1 MRLGLSFFLF
11 VFFLLPNV
19 VFSQVS
25 ITYPYNRQIFQRDNN
40 NEAQFSILGAC
51 PKNTTRVQYKLVPIQ
66 LNQGVSINW
75 TDLPTNPLGGFFQGQ
90 ISAKGGWY
98 SLHVRVFED
107 GTPLDSSILSR
118 VGVGENFI
126 IAGQSNAQGTQKF
139 EGDVAAQDDRV
150 NVASFSNMI
159 SSINPATDEFVA
171 IENGSF
177 DYPENVFKQ
186 LSSNAV
192 IGPTGGT
199 SYYWANLGDSLAK
212 KLNVPICFF
221 NAAWGGTSIRN
232 WVESSRGQLTELP
245 WVAGLYYQKGYPYT
259 NLKKVAEVF
268 GKKNGVRAVLWHQGE
283 TDAYQR
289 MLPSVYQA
297 YLKELINNFRKDIG
311 EEIPWVI
318 SQSSYYAIRYENGT
332 CEVSFDSKIADA
344 QLDFLTS
351 SSLSQLYQGPNTD
364 SIELPRNS
372 DEIAYCVHFSRN
384 YFNEVA
390 NVWLDKLNNQFFSKA
405 KPTSGH
411 HLPLLEKQCGIANAN
426 QIIINTSYEKIQL
439 FNDVNQL
446 VGSEKEYANLKSGS
460 YSLVLED
467 SLGLKFKMPSF
478 TLQNFSIARPLV
490 LSVSKDSTYC
500 EGTLSELSVGK
511 GFSAYKWNTGDS
523 TRVVKL
529 SASGSFQVQVRDE
542 NNCTSSTQLIK
553 LTRIPKPDKPIIV
566 SNTSPVFCD
575 GDKVDLQATNGAGS
589 FVWNS
594 GEKTPTITVKN
605 STYSKVLTIN
615 SYNCISDYSDSIRI
629 TSFPLPSAPVITAMS
644 DTLFCDGKF
653 VQLEASQGAGDYL
666 WSSGSKTA
674 SVTITKSGTFH
685 VTTIDSNRC
694 ESKPSENIYVTVWPN
709 PISPNIKALSD
720 TVFCDGGVVQLLA
733 LNGAGKYEWN
743 SGQASDTIS
752 VSKSGLFN
760 LRTIDQN
767 QCLSPY
773 SLPVYVKVNPNPSKP
788 VIQALSETVFCDEK
802 FVELKATLGA
812 EKFVWKTGE
821 TTESIIVK
829 ASGLFEVATI
839 DQNECISVFSDTV
852 RVKVNPLPSPPT
864 IFALSDTMFCDGNQ
878 VELVATKGAGNY
890 LWSNGAN
897 TSSIIID
904 KTGVFE
910 AVTIDENECQSKSSS
925 KINVTVWENPK
936 APVIAAQGKT
946 EFCDGENVDLKGVQ
960 GKIKYVWDN
969 GATSQL
975 INVRKSGTFQLY
987 TIDSNQCKSVFSAP
1001 LTVTVYANPLK
1012 PSIQA
1017 LSDTLFCKGFN
1028 VELKAIN
1035 GAGKFEWKTG
1045 EKSSSIISDKTG
1057 VFQVLTIDSNNCK
1070 SNYSNPISTKVF
1082 ANPLPTSITLS
1093 SPYFLYGGLKNVDTE
1108 YNWSLNKNG
1117 LSDKNVYLRV
1127 QESGIY
1133 GIYVSKR
1140 YSNGPTCVSPSVE
1153 YSYKVPEDG
1162 GLTIYPNPARSNDL
1176 LKIQSVSS
1184 LRNATYSLYAFD
1196 GRLMLSGKINEDGL
1210 YGFDVSQLAEGKY
1223 FIVVNAENHVYEKAL
1238 VIAK

>member
-171 IENGSF
+171 IQSGSF

-318 SQSSYYAIRYENGT
+318 AQSSYYAIRYENGT

-426 QIIINTSYEKIQL
+426 QIVINTSYEKIQL

-446 VGSEKEYANLKSGS
+446 VGSEKEYANLRSGS

-542 NNCTSSTQLIK
+542 NNCTSSTELIK
-553 LTRIPKPDKPIIV
+553 LTRIPKPNKPIIIAN
-566 SNTSPVFCD
+566 SDLTFCD
-575 GDKVDLQATNGAGS
+575 GFKVDLLATNGLGKYE
-589 FVWNS
+589 WNT
-594 GEKTPTITVKN
+594 GEKTQIVTRRTSGIVKALTVDANDCK
-605 STYSKVLTIN
+605 SE
-615 SYNCISDYSDSIRI
+615 YSDSLRI
-629 TSFPLPSAPVITAMS
+629 NVLPLPSPPTLSALG
-644 DTLFCDGKF
+644 DTLFCDGKS
-653 VQLEASQGAGDYL
+653 VELLAKNGAEKL
-666 WSSGSKTA
+666 IWSTGETLPNIK
-674 SVTITKSGTFH
+674 VVKSGTYQ
-685 VTTIDSNRC
+685 VATTDSNKC
-694 ESKPSENIYVTVWPN
+694 QSKPSNSIYVKVWPN
-709 PISPNIKALSD
+709 PLSPAIQALSD
-720 TVFCDGGVVQLLA
+720 TVFCDGASVRLFGQK
-733 LNGAGKYEWN
+733 GAGKFEW
-743 SGQASDTIS
+743 STGQTSDSIL
-752 VSKSGLFN
+752 VKKSGIFQ
-760 LRTIDQN
+760 LRTIDAN
-767 QCLSPY
+767 QCVSPF
-773 SLPVYVKVNPNPSKP
+773 STTVYVKVNPNPARP
-788 VIQALSETVFCDEK
+788 IIQTKGDTLICKGNS
-802 FVELKATLGA
+802 VELTATSGS
-812 EKFVWKTGE
+812 KQFIWKSGE
-821 TTESIIVK
+821 TSTSIVVNR
-829 ASGLFEVATI
+829 AGVFSVATI
-839 DQNECISVFSDTV
+839 D
-852 RVKVNPLPSPPT
+852 
-864 IFALSDTMFCDGNQ
+864 GN
-878 VELVATKGAGNY
+878 
-890 LWSNGAN
+890 S
-897 TSSIIID
+897 
-904 KTGVFE
+904 
-910 AVTIDENECQSKSSS
+910 
-925 KINVTVWENPK
+925 
-936 APVIAAQGKT
+936 
-946 EFCDGENVDLKGVQ
+946 
-960 GKIKYVWDN
+960 
-969 GATSQL
+969 
-975 INVRKSGTFQLY
+975 
-987 TIDSNQCKSVFSAP
+987 CKSEFSVP
-1001 LTVTVYANPLK
+1001 VRTQLF
-1012 PSIQA
+1012 
-1017 LSDTLFCKGFN
+1017 DTPVSTN
-1028 VELKAIN
+1028 
-1035 GAGKFEWKTG
+1035 
-1045 EKSSSIISDKTG
+1045 IS
-1057 VFQVLTIDSNNCK
+1057 
-1070 SNYSNPISTKVF
+1070 
-1082 ANPLPTSITLS
+1082 LS
-1093 SPYFLYGGLKNVDTE
+1093 SPYFLYGGLKLVDTE
-1108 YNWSLNKNG
+1108 YNWAYNKVP
-1117 LSDKNVYLRV
+1117 LSEKGVYLRV
-1127 QESGIY
+1127 QEAGNYSIM
-1133 GIYVSKR
+1133 VSKK
-1140 YSNGPTCVSPSVE
+1140 YVNGPTCVSPTTE
-1153 YSYKVPEDG
+1153 FSYKFPEDG
-1162 GLTIYPNPARSNDL
+1162 GLSIYPNPSRNGDL
-1176 LKIQSVSS
+1176 VNIQSISS
-1184 LRNATYSLYAFD
+1184 LKNATYFLYAFD
-1196 GRLMLSGKINEDGL
+1196 GRLMSSGKINEDGL
-1210 YGFDVSQLAEGKY
+1210 YGFRVSELAEGKY
-1223 FIVVNAENHVYEKAL
+1223 ILVVNTDNHVYEKAL
-1238 VIAK
+1238 IVSNQ